1 MPVKLLKSS
10 SFTGDGRRSYD
21 LFQSGRH
28 GMTQSH
34 VTKGDILVVDDEPNI
49 ARLIRMYLD
58 REGFTT
64 TIATGGA
71 EALAR
76 MSQVKPSLVILDIM
90 LPDVDGMEVCRE
102 IRRTSS
108 VPIIMLTARE
118 TDEDKIIGLELGA
131 DDYVTK
137 PFVPRE
143 LVARVKAIL
152 RRSSKQSDPLVTRGE
167 VIELGALR
175 IEPDRREVWL
185 EGESIPLR
193 AKEYD
198 LLTELARRPG
208 IVFTREQLLQ
218 NVWGYDFI
226 GDSGTIDVHVRRLRA
241 KLGDD
246 SSNPQFI
253 ETVWGVGYRFKD
265 AR

>member
-1 MPVKLLKSS
+1 MLFVSASL
-10 SFTGDGRRSYD
+10 TADGRNNY
-21 LFQSGRH
+21 
-28 GMTQSH
+28 MTNPVSP
-34 VTKGDILVVDDEPNI
+34 TKADILVVDDEPNI

-58 REGFTT
+58 REGYNTT
-64 TIATGGA
+64 LASSGA

-76 MSQVKPSLVILDIM
+76 VQRQTPSLVILDIM
-90 LPDVDGMEVCRE
+90 LPDIDGMEVCRE

-118 TDEDKIIGLELGA
+118 GDEDKVGGLELGA

-152 RRSSKQSDPLVTRGE
+152 RRANKPPDPAARRGE
-167 VIELGALR
+167 VLDLGPLR
-175 IEPDRREVWL
+175 IEPDRREAWL

-208 IVFTREQLLQ
+208 IVFSREQLLQ
-218 NVWGYDFI
+218 NVWGYDFL

-246 SSNPQFI
+246 SSNPRFI

>member
-1 MPVKLLKSS
+1 MTDP
-10 SFTGDGRRSYD
+10 
-21 LFQSGRH
+21 QSIAH
-28 GMTQSH
+28 Q
-34 VTKGDILVVDDEPNI
+34 KGHILVVEDEPNI
-49 ARLIRMYLD
+49 SSLIQMYLD
-58 REGFTT
+58 REGFG
-64 TIATGGA
+64 TIAASSGS

-76 MSQVKPSLVILDIM
+76 IAERKPSLVILDIM
-90 LPDVDGMEVCRE
+90 LPDIDGWEVCRE
-102 IRRTSS
+102 IRRESAI
-108 VPIIMLTARE
+108 PIIMLTARDS
-118 TDEDKIIGLELGA
+118 DEDKIIGLELGA

-152 RRSSKQSDPLVTRGE
+152 RRSGKPIESGPGQGE
-167 VIELGALR
+167 VLDFGVLR
-175 IEPDRREVWL
+175 IEPDRREVRL
-185 EGESIPLR
+185 DGSLIQLR

-198 LLTELARRPG
+198 LLTQLARRPG

-218 NVWGYDFI
+218 NVWGYDFP

-246 SSNPQFI
+246 SSNPRFI

>member
-1 MPVKLLKSS
+1 VSQS
-10 SFTGDGRRSYD
+10 H
-21 LFQSGRH
+21 SGRAE
-28 GMTQSH
+28 
-34 VTKGDILVVDDEPNI
+34 ILIVDDEPNI

-58 REGFTT
+58 REGYNTS
-64 TIATGGA
+64 IATTGA
-71 EALAR
+71 EAIAR
-76 MSQVKPSLVILDIM
+76 VAQQRPSLIILDLM
-90 LPDVDGMEVCRE
+90 LPDINGMEVCAE
-102 IRRTSS
+102 IRRESQ

-118 TDEDKIIGLELGA
+118 GDEDKISGLEGGA
-131 DDYVTK
+131 DDYLTK

-143 LVARVKAIL
+143 LMARVKAIL
-152 RRSSKQSDPLVTRGE
+152 RRAGASADDPVREGE
-167 VIELGALR
+167 VLDLGALR
-175 IEPDRREVWL
+175 IEPDRREVTL
-185 EGESIPLR
+185 EGQQITLR

-208 IVFTREQLLQ
+208 IVFTREHLLQ

-226 GDSGTIDVHVRRLRA
+226 GDSGTIDVHIRRLRA

-246 SSNPQFI
+246 SSNPRFI

>member
-1 MPVKLLKSS
+1 
-10 SFTGDGRRSYD
+10 
-21 LFQSGRH
+21 
-28 GMTQSH
+28 MTEAQTPGS
-34 VTKGDILVVDDEPNI
+34 KGQILVVDDEPNI

-58 REGFTT
+58 REGFETVV
-64 TIATGGA
+64 ASSGA

-76 MSQVKPSLVILDIM
+76 VANHKPALVILDIM
-90 LPDVDGMEVCRE
+90 LPDIDGLEVCRE
-102 IRRTSS
+102 IRRDSG

-118 TDEDKIIGLELGA
+118 GDEDKIVGLELGA

-152 RRSSKQSDPLVTRGE
+152 RRSSKLGENTGRRGE
-167 VIELGALR
+167 VLDFGELK

-185 EGESIPLR
+185 DGKSIPLR

-218 NVWGYDFI
+218 NVWGYDFL

-241 KLGDD
+241 KLDDD
-246 SSNPQFI
+246 SSNPRFI

>member
-1 MPVKLLKSS
+1 M
-10 SFTGDGRRSYD
+10 TEA
-21 LFQSGRH
+21 QTSG
-28 GMTQSH
+28 S
-34 VTKGDILVVDDEPNI
+34 KGQILVVDDEPNI

-58 REGFTT
+58 REGFETVV
-64 TIATGGA
+64 ASSGA

-76 MSQVKPSLVILDIM
+76 VASHKPALVILDIM
-90 LPDVDGMEVCRE
+90 LPDVDGLEVCRE
-102 IRRTSS
+102 IRRESG

-118 TDEDKIIGLELGA
+118 GDEDKIVGLELGA

-152 RRSSKQSDPLVTRGE
+152 RRSSKLGENTGRRGE
-167 VIELGALR
+167 VLDFGELK

-185 EGESIPLR
+185 DGKSILLR

-218 NVWGYDFI
+218 NVWGYDFL

-241 KLGDD
+241 KLDDD
-246 SSNPQFI
+246 SSNPRFI